1 MFFRVRL
8 VCCCLA
14 FLFLLF
20 LTSARRNQEEST
32 QRPTLSSQYHHHHF
46 LTTSFFSLSTRSLH
60 GSFSFHLLDLC
71 FIPALELLASST
83 TMSSHRPRK
92 ATANA
97 ASASPKR
104 TSVLLSALIVGF
116 CALIAALDSIRSN
129 FYIFDHKQ
137 IHKVAS
143 TAVANHPGNATAI
156 FDEILDHLR
165 ADPKTAPYINKNHFS
180 VESEWMFNNAGGA
193 MGSMYIIHA
202 SITEYLIFFGTPVG
216 TEGHTGRHTV
226 SFHTSPGMMKRGFH
240 ILTHVL
246 FGLRRDR
253 LMTTS
258 TSSLVASMLSLLVH
272 SRLSTTLLVR
282 YTTFAEDWSS
292 SI

>member
-1 MFFRVRL
+1 
-8 VCCCLA
+8 
-14 FLFLLF
+14 
-20 LTSARRNQEEST
+20 
-32 QRPTLSSQYHHHHF
+32 
-46 LTTSFFSLSTRSLH
+46 
-60 GSFSFHLLDLC
+60 
-71 FIPALELLASST
+71 
-83 TMSSHRPRK
+83 MSSHRPRK